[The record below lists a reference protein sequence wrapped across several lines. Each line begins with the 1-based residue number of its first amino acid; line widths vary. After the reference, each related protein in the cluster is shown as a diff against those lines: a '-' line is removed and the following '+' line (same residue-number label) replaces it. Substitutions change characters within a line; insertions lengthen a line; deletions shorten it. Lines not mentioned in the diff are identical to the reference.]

1 MEVLIIVIAGIIVLT
16 LCTKVLKKNTN
27 STVITFKSTNG
38 EIPDNMKEMM
48 EKNFQSVFE
57 NAPEGFK
64 DKFNLD
70 PNQISNVTTTTTTT
84 TTKYVNG
91 EKTHHETTTTH
102 KKYEP
107 LTNCP
112 NCGQPIDKKT
122 PNCEYCGT
130 LLQNNIYNEQ

>member
-1 MEVLIIVIAGIIVLT
+1 MEVLIIVIAGIVILT
-16 LCTKVLKKNTN
+16 LCTKIMKKNT
-27 STVITFKSTNG
+27 SGTVITFKSTNG
-38 EIPDNMKEMM
+38 EMPENMKEMM
-48 EKNFQSVFE
+48 EKNFQNMFE

-64 DKFNLD
+64 DKFNSD
-70 PNQISNVTTTTTTT
+70 PNQISNFTTTTTTT

-91 EKTHHETTTTH
+91 EKAHHETTTTH

-112 NCGQPIDKKT
+112 NCGKPIDKNT

>member
-1 MEVLIIVIAGIIVLT
+1 MIVITITIAVIIIRA
-16 LCTKVLKKNTN
+16 LKKKTN

-38 EIPDNMKEMM
+38 EIPENMKEMM
-48 EKNFQSVFE
+48 EKNFQDMFE

-112 NCGQPIDKKT
+112 NCGQPIDKAT

>member
-1 MEVLIIVIAGIIVLT
+1 MPS
-16 LCTKVLKKNTN
+16 C
-27 STVITFKSTNG
+27 
-38 EIPDNMKEMM
+38 
-48 EKNFQSVFE
+48 
-57 NAPEGFK
+57 GFSCAK
-64 DKFNLD
+64 HISLAVR
-70 PNQISNVTTTTTTT
+70 QISFK
-84 TTKYVNG
+84 TK

-112 NCGQPIDKKT
+112 NCGQPIDKNT

>member
-1 MEVLIIVIAGIIVLT
+1 MEVLIIVIAGIVILT
-16 LCTKVLKKNTN
+16 LCTKIMKKNT
-27 STVITFKSTNG
+27 SGTVITFKSTNG
-38 EIPDNMKEMM
+38 EMPENMKEMM
-48 EKNFQSVFE
+48 EKNFQNMFE

-70 PNQISNVTTTTTTT
+70 PKQISNFTTNTT
-84 TTKYVNG
+84 N
-91 EKTHHETTTTH
+91 H

-112 NCGQPIDKKT
+112 NCGQPIDKNT